1 MLGLEELSTSRTK
14 EALPPLPF
22 SVTES
27 KAAWRDY
34 GSQSP
39 VLRLGLTSVSSP
51 VAGIQVEIY
60 HALLALLS
68 RAETCESAENRSPDS
83 RVTEPQSSGSLHRC
97 QLTLWPLLLG
107 RQPRLALPCSC
118 VYSKSPP
125 PNLPSVCLSDT
136 LPSATEHQNE
146 GVLSV
151 HVSPM
156 RAGINARQQNGC
168 GQL

>member
-125 PNLPSVCLSDT
+125 PILPSVYLIPSQVPQSTRMRCPCL
-136 LPSATEHQNE
+136 P
-146 GVLSV
+146 
-151 HVSPM
+151 
-156 RAGINARQQNGC
+156 NACRN
-168 GQL
+168 